1 MLKTVST
8 TNDEKKNSNLVNML
22 KSGLNDLKKKKEK
35 WGKMKKKLKT
45 EYNRRYY

>member
-22 KSGLNDLKKKKEK
+22 KSGLNDLKKKKRKMGEDEK
-35 WGKMKKKLKT
+35 
-45 EYNRRYY
+45 EIENRI